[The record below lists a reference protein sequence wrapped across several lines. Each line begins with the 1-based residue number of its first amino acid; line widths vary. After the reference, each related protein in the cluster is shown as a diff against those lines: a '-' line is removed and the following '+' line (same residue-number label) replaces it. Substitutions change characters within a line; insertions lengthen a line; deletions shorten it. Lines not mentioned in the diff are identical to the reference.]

1 MISQHSYL
9 CKILT
14 FSCHIVLCVSQKRN
28 KILKCSM
35 FAKCFSKKLFWSS
48 DANLESVKNASLT
61 IPCFPQNWQHTL
73 FDLFTF
79 HFS

>member
-1 MISQHSYL
+1 MQHVYEML
-9 CKILT
+9 
-14 FSCHIVLCVSQKRN
+14 F
-28 KILKCSM
+28 
-35 FAKCFSKKLFWSS
+35 KKLFWSS

-61 IPCFPQNWQHTL
+61 IPCFPQKWQHTL